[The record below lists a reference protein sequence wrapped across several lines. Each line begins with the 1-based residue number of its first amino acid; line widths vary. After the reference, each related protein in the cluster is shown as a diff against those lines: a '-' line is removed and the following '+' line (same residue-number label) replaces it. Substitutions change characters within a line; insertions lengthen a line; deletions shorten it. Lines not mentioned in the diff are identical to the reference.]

1 MKRTIAIFLTMMLA
15 FSLFACSVQ
24 PDAQA
29 NTSTESAGTEEPIA
43 STEAAS
49 GEPEATPAPIKV
61 AMVLTTTGLGDK
73 NFNDMSYQGLLQA
86 QEKLGVE
93 FDYLEPTSA
102 SDFEAMHRMLAES
115 GDYNLIIGLAEE
127 QLDAISAVAPD
138 FPDQK
143 WSYIDAT
150 LDMPNVSSI
159 STKWT
164 EQTFLCGVVAGLA
177 TQGRLENS
185 NADNVVGVIL
195 GMDYPGL
202 RQGVVGFT
210 AGVRYVNPDCEVL
223 EGIVNGF
230 GDPATGKEI
239 ALSMYNRGADMIQH
253 IAGASG
259 LGVFTAAEE
268 TSKYA
273 FGVGGNQNYLSPDCI
288 IATSIRNVNEIV
300 YNEIKAVV
308 DGTWIPGAHVSG
320 MKEGSVGYST
330 DGSNIVLPDEIVK
343 IVEETRQKIV
353 SGQLT
358 ICSTADELDAWVA
371 ANQYGK

>member
-1 MKRTIAIFLTMMLA
+1 MKKIITILLTMILVVSLA
-15 FSLFACSVQ
+15 ACSVQ
-24 PDAQA
+24 PAAQ
-29 NTSTESAGTEEPIA
+29 TSDEAAATEASAEQTEE
-43 STEAAS
+43 AAA
-49 GEPEATPAPIKV
+49 EPEATPEPLKV
-61 AMVLTTTGLGDK
+61 AIVLTTSGLGDK

-86 QEKLGVE
+86 QEDFGIE

-115 GDYNLIIGLAEE
+115 GDYDLIIGLATD
-127 QLDAISAVAPD
+127 QLDAITVVATD

-150 LDMPNVSSI
+150 LDMPNVSSV

-177 TQGRLENS
+177 TQGKLENA
-185 NADNVVGVIL
+185 NAENVVGVIL
-195 GMDYPGL
+195 GMDFPML

-223 EGIVNGF
+223 EGIVGGF
-230 GDPATGKEI
+230 GDPATAKEI

-268 TSKYA
+268 TSMYA
-273 FGVGGNQNYLSPDCI
+273 FGVGGNQNYLSPDHI

-300 YNEIKAVV
+300 YNEVKSLT
-308 DGTWIPGAHVSG
+308 DGTWIAGAHVSG
-320 MKEGSVGYST
+320 MAEGSVGYST
-330 DGSNIVLPDEIVK
+330 ADSNIVLPDDIVQ

-353 SGQLT
+353 SGELV
-358 ICSTADELDAWVA
+358 ICTSADEMDAWVA
-371 ANQYGK
+371 ANQYGN

>member
-1 MKRTIAIFLTMMLA
+1 MKRFVTILLTMLLVVSFA
-15 FSLFACSVQ
+15 ACSAQ
-24 PDAQA
+24 PVAPTSEAAATEAPAAQA
-29 NTSTESAGTEEPIA
+29 ETATAEP
-43 STEAAS
+43 T
-49 GEPEATPAPIKV
+49 ATPVPLKV
-61 AMVLTTTGLGDK
+61 AIVLTTSGLGDK

-86 QEKLGVE
+86 QEDFGIE

-102 SDFEAMHRMLAES
+102 SDFESMHRMLAE
-115 GDYNLIIGLAEE
+115 GGEYDLIVGIGSD
-127 QLDAISAVAPD
+127 QMDAINAVATD

-143 WSYIDAT
+143 WSYVDAT
-150 LDMPNVSSI
+150 LDMPNVSSV
-159 STKWT
+159 STKWP
-164 EQTFLCGVVAGLA
+164 EQTFLCGVVAGLV
-177 TQGRLENS
+177 TQGKLD
-185 NADNVVGVIL
+185 NANAENVVGVIL
-195 GMDYPGL
+195 GMDFPNL

-230 GDPATGKEI
+230 GDPATAKEI

-268 TSKYA
+268 TNMYA
-273 FGVGGNQNYLSPDCI
+273 FGVGGNQNYLSPDHI

-300 YNEIKAVV
+300 YNEVKALV
-308 DGTWIPGAHVSG
+308 DGTWTPGAHISG

-330 DGSNIVLPDEIVK
+330 EGSNIVLPAEIIA
-343 IVEETRQKIV
+343 IVEETKQKII
-353 SGQLT
+353 SGELS
-358 ICSTADELDAWVA
+358 IPATADELDAWVT